1 VTLLAKGATLKFYE
15 KRSVA
20 IVSEEN
26 VTFVQTDKPIY
37 KPGAEGESEFPP
49 LLYYSF

>member
-1 VTLLAKGATLKFYE
+1 M
-15 KRSVA
+15 
-20 IVSEEN
+20 
-26 VTFVQTDKPIY
+26 QTDKPIY